1 MTTYSYTVF
10 PCFNGTTESYKKMKE
25 DGTMSIFL
33 SQITMKS
40 LIIKFKHNEELDFHQ
55 NMNMITCYKKNTNIS
70 SMKTL
75 NFDENNYQ
83 MLIDIAKKY
92 GKDVYFTILHKD
104 DRYPVEF
111 VKYCI
116 N

>member
-10 PCFNGTTESYKKMKE
+10 PCFNGTNESYKKMKE

-33 SQITMKS
+33 SQITLKS
-40 LIIKFKHNEELDFHQ
+40 LVMKFKYNEELDFHQ
-55 NMNMITCYKKNTNIS
+55 NGNIINCCKKNTDHPSLKQLIFNENDYQKLLNIA
-70 SMKTL
+70 
-75 NFDENNYQ
+75 E
-83 MLIDIAKKY
+83 KY
-92 GKDVYFTILHKD
+92 KKDVYFTILHKD